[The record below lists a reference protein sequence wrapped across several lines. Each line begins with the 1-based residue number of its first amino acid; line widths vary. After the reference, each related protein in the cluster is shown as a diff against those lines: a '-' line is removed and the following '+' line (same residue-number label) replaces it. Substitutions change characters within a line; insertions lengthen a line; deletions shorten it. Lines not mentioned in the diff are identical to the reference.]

1 MSLRCHTPARLVGP
15 AEVELDR
22 EASHH
27 VVRVMRRQVGDA
39 VELFDGHGNVAPGV
53 IQSATKQAVT
63 VAVEN
68 VVSEPPSRPQIVL
81 VQALI
86 RPQPMDFILRKATEL
101 GVAAIQPVLTQ
112 HCVARTRE
120 RPERWQKTVISAAEQ
135 CGANWLPELRPVLDW
150 SEWLQ
155 RGIGNGPAVIGALTE
170 DTRLLRDEV
179 RAWADI
185 PEQVTVCVGPE
196 GDWTAEEQAAAIE
209 VGVVPVSFGRL
220 TLRAETAAVFVMAA
234 LRYEFGNAV

>member
-1 MSLRCHTPARLVGP
+1 MSLRCYTPAPLVGP

-22 EASHH
+22 ETSHH
-27 VVRVMRRQVGDA
+27 LVRVMRRQVEDA
-39 VELFDGHGNVAPGV
+39 VELFDGQGNVAQGV
-53 IQSATKQAVT
+53 IQSATKQAAT
-63 VAVEN
+63 VAIDKI
-68 VVSEPPSRPQIVL
+68 VSEPQTMPQIIL

-120 RPERWQKTVISAAEQ
+120 RPERWRKTVVSAAEQ

-155 RGIGNGPAVIGALTE
+155 QRAAGGPAVIGALTK
-170 DTRLLRDEV
+170 DAQLLRDEV
-179 RAWADI
+179 RAWSTV
-185 PEQVTVCVGPE
+185 PEQVAVCVGPE

-209 VGVVPVSFGRL
+209 SGVVPVSFGRL

-234 LRYEFGNAV
+234 LRYEFGVAV